1 MSRLPHPA
9 PVKALALGIA
19 ILASFMAQN
28 TRAHAQDIR
37 TAVVAG
43 GCFWCVEAD
52 FETVPGVIEAVSG
65 FAGGTVPNPSYRD
78 VVAGGTGHLE
88 VVQITYDATIL
99 PYDRLLHLF
108 LRSVDP
114 LDAGGQFCDRGAS
127 YATAIFVDT
136 PQNRA
141 TAQAALAT
149 ASRDLGQPVVTP
161 IRDAAPFYP
170 AEAYHQDY
178 YQSDDI
184 ILTRFGPRRKS
195 VAYDLY
201 RDACGRDAR
210 VQAIWGD
217 AAPFAYKP
225 S

>member
-1 MSRLPHPA
+1 MRRVQTWKP
-9 PVKALALGIA
+9 LALTAAIA
-19 ILASFMAQN
+19 VALLLQHGRAQ
-28 TRAHAQDIR
+28 AQDIR

-52 FETVPGVIEAVSG
+52 FERVAGVIEVVSG
-65 FAGGTVPNPSYRD
+65 FAGGSVPNPSYRQ

-88 VVQITYDATIL
+88 VVEITYDATRL

-114 LDAGGQFCDRGAS
+114 TDAGGQFCDRGPS
-127 YATAIFVDT
+127 YATAIFVTT
-136 PQNRA
+136 PEERRI
-141 TAQAALAT
+141 AQAAIAEAERALG
-149 ASRDLGQPVVTP
+149 RDVVTP
-161 IRDAAPFYP
+161 VRDAAPFYP

-178 YQSDDI
+178 YLSDEV

-201 RDACGRDAR
+201 RQACGRDAR
-210 VQAIWGD
+210 VRELWGD
-217 AAPFAYKP
+217 AAPFA
-225 S
+225 SSAG